1 MTAREDE
8 ERAIRLLRHLILG
21 EEGDKF
27 DRLEEEIAFLRNR
40 IVDKESLITSLDP
53 VIADLL
59 ERKIMNSR
67 DDMADALAPVMSEAI
82 KKQVYETREDVV
94 DALYP
99 VIGQTIKRSMS
110 EAMQDLVSGVN
121 HRIEKALIRNLLP
134 RKLQAKLMGLS
145 EAELM
150 VKESLPFEIEQIF
163 LIHLKTGL
171 LVSHVAS
178 SDGDKVDQELISG
191 MLTAIRDFVS
201 EAFRE
206 DPNRE
211 LSEIQYGDAKI
222 ILELG
227 RYSYLAVVVSGVEP
241 QDFRDRLHKLSE
253 RLHNLY
259 FKELRQFDGELTEL
273 EGCERELARF
283 LAIQKVQEQTQ
294 SKTKTRPYFKY
305 LILFTLVLF
314 MIVTGAFFVPQWI
327 ENGKHEKQLFSTLEA
342 QPGINVD
349 QLEIDVNDGD
359 ITLAGVMNSFWARNQ
374 ADSIA
379 TAMPFTKSVDNHIT
393 VMVDA
398 VDQEKLDQQIEEKVT
413 QYQAEP
419 YFSPKF
425 IITQDRLTIEGFV
438 SNSQTRRDLGHLL
451 SEIPG
456 VKVVHNNLRLVNET
470 ELAEAK
476 QLFNENTL
484 FFEKDSISVE
494 PFQKQKIDRVSDY
507 FATISDKFHL
517 VVRGFSNDHKD
528 FYDNLRTAKQRAEN
542 VAEHLVNSGIHQNR
556 LVVLYYGQ
564 KYPILE
570 QESLNSPLKNS
581 RVEFDIIF
589 GESYFAQ
596 ASNRQ

>member
-21 EEGDKF
+21 EQGDKF

-110 EAMQDLVSGVN
+110 EAMHDLVSSVN
-121 HRIEKALIRNLLP
+121 HRIERAFIRKLLP

-178 SDGDKVDQELISG
+178 SDDDNVDQELISG

-206 DPNRE
+206 GPDRE
-211 LSEIQYGDAKI
+211 LSEIQYGDTKI

-227 RYSYLAVVVSGVEP
+227 RYSYFAFVVSGVEP
-241 QDFRDRLHKLSE
+241 KDFRDRLSKLND

-259 FKELRQFDGELTEL
+259 FKELRQFDGELTGL
-273 EGCERELARF
+273 EGCERELDRF

-294 SKTKTRPYFKY
+294 SKRKTKPYFIY
-305 LILFTLVLF
+305 LILCTLAIFV
-314 MIVTGAFFVPQWI
+314 IVIGAFFLPQWI
-327 ENGKHEKQLFSTLEA
+327 ENARHEKQLFSTLEA

-349 QLEIDVNDGD
+349 QLEIDSKNGN

-379 TAMPFTKSVDNHIT
+379 ATMPFSKSVDNHIT
-393 VMVDA
+393 VMVEA
-398 VDQEKLDQQIEEKVT
+398 VDQEKIGQQIEEKVA

-425 IITQDRLTIEGFV
+425 IITQDRIAIEGFV

-484 FFEKDSISVE
+484 FFGKDSVRIES
-494 PFQKQKIDRVSDY
+494 FQNIKIDRVADY
-507 FATISDKFHL
+507 FTTISDKFHL
-517 VVRGFSNDHKD
+517 VVRGFSNDHED
-528 FYDNLRTAKQRAEN
+528 FYDNLRTAKLRAEN
-542 VAEHLVNSGIHQNR
+542 VADQLVESGIHRNR

-570 QESLNSPLKNS
+570 KESLTNPLKNS